1 MDGDG
6 DGDRLL
12 MSLGGLLLP
21 RMVRLPI
28 GVAVSTEQHTDLVI
42 WIWKKGT
49 SIWRSRLTSSL
60 IPTFTYLGIVTWW
73 DYC

>member
-1 MDGDG
+1 M

-12 MSLGGLLLP
+12 MREGGLLLP
-21 RMVRLPI
+21 RMVRLAI

-49 SIWRSRLTSSL
+49 SIWS
-60 IPTFTYLGIVTWW
+60 
-73 DYC
+73 